1 MQRIVEAQAVGGR
14 RSKKFGSEMA
24 GHWVLEEFPR
34 EPCFLEIVT
43 ICIISSGVNV
53 ARKKTRN

>member
-1 MQRIVEAQAVGGR
+1 MGGR